1 MILELA
7 AKGKKT
13 IASLML
19 ALLYFETI
27 IPSYALGVGRSSF
40 PRVPIISSSV
50 PAKKIVDPVFG
61 GGVKSVLDNSIKGKL
76 KQPVSSHADDLGGP
90 TQPESQAFHS
100 VNSDNMVDL
109 FSGDFNYSIPLIDV
123 GGYPIALGY
132 SSGITMDQEA
142 SWVGLGW
149 NINPGTITRNLRGL
163 PDDFNGTDTIQK
175 ISAIKPNKTIG
186 VTVGATAEL
195 LGYPLLK
202 GGLSVGVLHNSY
214 KGWGLESGINASINV
229 GASSMGKFTSQ
240 LSLTNSSQDGVT
252 VGASL
257 DCVTNEEDDKDGKG
271 LGGSMGVGSTFNSR
285 SGMKAL
291 QIEAGIKQYDNTDNN
306 TKARPLDN
314 SATFRSKISFASP
327 TYTPG
332 ITLPFTNT
340 LYSFNL
346 KIGQETKVYHKSVSL
361 SGYVAKQE
369 IKAEDQRSSLPAY
382 GYLNF
387 QGAKTNT
394 AILLDYNRE
403 KEIPYREKPAVPNIA
418 LPSYTYD
425 VFAMSGEGTGG
436 MFRAY
441 RGDIGYVHDH
451 YIKTKDRTLGGGLD
465 LAVGDMVHPG
475 VDIGFTSAYT
485 ESGPWLSLN
494 PLAKN
499 IAFKSSSGTFEA
511 SYFRNPGEMTINS
524 KSFYDNIGGDDIVSV
539 ALNQAGSSDP
549 NISTSNLLNR
559 YNSNKEL
566 IGQQTLSARNTTKDK
581 RDKRTQ
587 VISYLNAA
595 EASTAGLTQYIENYK
610 ENTYSLNNCGSTFP
624 TELDADKHGFYGEY
638 FSGTRFQKF
647 LYSRV
652 DTFIDFPNKGAINVG
667 KPTGAPTL
675 NTGFSV
681 RWTGRLKADVTGSY
695 KIITISDDGVR
706 LFLNDSLFIDQFNDH
721 KPRADTAFVNL
732 VAGEVYNVKIEYYQ
746 SGGDVLMAL
755 KWMYPSQS
763 VVSIPGRNL
772 YLMPSKDTFV
782 VGDST
787 VSREKRVNDF
797 RKQNHISEIEV
808 LNKDGR
814 RYVYGIPVYNF
825 EQKET
830 SFSVDAKDGNTVAG
844 LVKYTPGEDNTVN
857 NTKGNDHYFSS
868 ELMPAY
874 AHSFLLTGILSPD
887 YQDLTGDGISND
899 DPGNAIKFNYTKIAG
914 IKNPYAWRVP
924 AADSA
929 NYNEGLKTDNRDDK
943 GSYVSGDK
951 ELWYLNSIESK
962 SMIATFKM
970 SERKDMAAINED
982 GVRLAGH
989 PTRKLDEINLYN
1001 KADFKKYNTK
1011 ARPVKTVHFEYSY
1024 ELCMGVNGVLS
1035 DSGKLTLKKVWFT
1048 YNGNN
1053 KGKLNPY
1060 VFNYNAKNPTYN
1072 AKSYDRW
1079 GNYKPSSQNP
1089 SGVSNADFPYAVQ
1102 DSTQAARNAA
1112 AWTLDSIILPSG
1124 GRIKVDYESDDYAYV
1139 QNKRATQMFTV
1150 AGFSAKE
1157 PTDLGDIGN
1166 NLYGLV
1172 DNQYIAINVP
1182 KAVSSKEE
1190 VYARYLQGLEKVYF
1204 RLFVNMP
1211 SDKFGSGGEY
1221 VPCYAT
1227 LDPNKYGYFN
1237 NGNTI
1242 WIRVKAISPS
1252 GELDMATSVY
1262 SPLAKAAIQYL
1273 RLNLPSKAY
1282 PGSDVGDDIGL
1293 EDAVKILFSQA
1304 DNLMNSVMSFDR
1316 NARIKQWARTVD
1328 VGRTLVRLNSPYYK
1342 KMGGGIRVKRV
1353 KIYDHWDAMAKQRE
1367 SVYGQEYQYT
1377 TTRSVNGVDE
1387 TISSGVASYEPMLGG
1402 EENPWRLPIEY
1413 LEQIAPLAPMNLGY
1427 TEAPLGESLFP
1438 GASVGYS
1445 KVRVRTIH
1453 AKNVRSANGFTE
1465 TCFYTSYDFPT
1476 LVDMTSLADGK
1487 KRFRPD
1493 LQNFLKI
1500 NVRHFI
1506 GLSQGFKVELND
1518 MNGKMKSQATYGE
1531 ADSLGYIT
1539 YTENYYRVDN
1549 QQSEFKH
1556 LNSTVMTIDPSGA
1569 IDSSATIGKDVELMM
1584 DMREQ
1589 HSVTN
1594 AYNLNINPALFS
1606 FSLPPFWLIPT
1617 ILSLHHR
1624 EETLYHS
1631 VAATKVITRHGI
1643 LDSVLS
1649 VDKGSQVTARN
1660 LLYDAE
1666 TGDVVL
1672 SSTRNEFNDPQ
1683 YHFSWPSGWT
1693 YDGMSG
1699 AYKNIGV
1706 VLNGVNINQGR
1717 ITNGINANDY
1727 FAAGDEILIGSKQK
1741 TGGDDCTPDIATF
1754 RAPAVLYAIDA
1765 NVLTGGTPDIYFTD
1779 RDGAPFTGNDIAM
1792 KIIRSG
1798 RRNIAAGVGEV
1809 TLLANPLVKSGND
1822 YALIFDTTKVISASA
1837 TEFKQI
1843 WKVADKFKSATM
1855 LNCVAAP
1862 YSEYAG
1868 TNVADCGVSAGPAS
1882 YGNEFRM
1889 ATFKRSNCAANFV
1902 THQGTVYKVPANK
1915 YISTVSQAAADSMA
1929 AKEIADSGQAFANL
1943 HGACYQLFYSAQM
1956 TKVFTKNDCSQ
1967 SGTYGTTVSFTL
1979 DPGYITTAVSQIYAD
1994 SMARRVL
2001 NSRGQ
2006 LNANNNGQC
2015 LYYGKADSATY
2026 ARNNCGAGGAGSA
2039 VKYVVANGKNTSP
2052 ISQAQ
2057 ADSLSHAD
2065 VLNNGQAYA
2074 NANGSCTY
2082 SNADTSAT
2090 ISRNNCGSTGTT
2102 VAVVYSVPAGTFT
2115 SPVSLLAANALA
2127 KQRIIDSAQTYANRV
2142 GVCTYKN
2149 VDTSA
2154 TISRNNCGTGTTV
2167 AVIYSVPAGTFTST
2181 ASQLAANALAKQ
2193 RIVDSAQ
2200 TYANRVGV
2208 CTYSNIDTSASI
2220 SRNNCGTGTTVAVT
2234 YSVLAGTFT
2243 STVSQLAANALAKQ
2257 RIIDSAQTYAN
2268 RVGVCT
2274 YKNIDTSAT
2283 ISRNNCG
2290 TGTTV
2295 AVTYSVPVGT
2305 FTSTVSQLAANALAK
2320 QRIID
2325 SAQTYANRVGVCTYS
2340 NIDTSASISR
2350 NNCGTGTTVAVTYS
2364 VPAGTFTST
2373 VSQLAANALAKQRI
2387 VDSAQTY
2394 ANRVGVCTYK
2404 NIDTSATVSRNNCG
2418 TGTTVAVTYS
2428 VPAGTFT
2435 STVSQLAAN
2444 ALAKQR
2450 IVDSAQTYANRVGVC
2465 TYKNVDTSATI
2476 SRNNCGTGTT
2486 VAVTYSVPAGTFT
2499 STVSQ
2504 LAANALAK
2512 QRIVDSA
2519 QTYANRVGVCTYKNI
2534 DTSAT
2539 ISRNNCGTGTT
2550 VAVTYSVPA
2559 GTFTS
2564 TVSQLAANALAKQRI
2579 VDSAQTYANRVGVC
2593 TYSNIDTSATV
2604 SRNNCG
2610 STGTTTTVAVI
2621 YSVPA
2626 GTFTSTV
2633 SQLAAN
2639 ALAKQ
2644 RIIDSAQTYANR
2656 VGVCTY
2662 YNDSTGKKFL
2672 PVCATGY
2679 TAADSVWYPV
2689 AAKKFSSTISKAD
2702 ANAQAQT
2709 DITTNGQAYA
2719 NTNGIC
2725 NRTSV
2730 TFIVKLKAG
2739 ATVNTAYGY
2748 VTLKTSAGV
2757 TIGSK
2762 NFDGSD
2768 ILGGGTTVYSSTATS
2783 FTVTMNAMDSC
2794 YASVNG
2800 SGSYDIYSAARTV
2813 NASGTTITVEIWH
2826 P

>member
-40 PRVPIISSSV
+40 PRVPIISSNV
-50 PAKKIVDPVFG
+50 PAKKIVDPVKIGNANPLSSSHTGVFG
-61 GGVKSVLDNSIKGKL
+61 GPVRRGNQGISVPDK
-76 KQPVSSHADDLGGP
+76 PSSHADDLGGP

-109 FSGDFNYSIPLIDV
+109 FSGDFNYSIPLMDV

-175 ISAIKPNKTIG
+175 ISATKPNKTIG

-195 LGYPLLK
+195 LGYPFDA
-202 GGLSVGVLHNSY
+202 GFSVGVLHNSY
-214 KGWGLESGINASINV
+214 KGWGLESAINASINV
-229 GASSMGKFTSQ
+229 GASSMGKLTSG

-257 DCVTNEEDDKDGKG
+257 DYTMSEKADKDGKG
-271 LGGSMGVGSTFNSR
+271 LTGSMGIGSTFNSR

-291 QIEAGIKQYDNTDNN
+291 QINAGIGQYKITDDES
-306 TKARPLDN
+306 KSRPLDN
-314 SATFRSKISFASP
+314 SATFRSQISFASP

-346 KIGQETKVYHKSVSL
+346 KIGQQTKVIHKSVTL

-369 IKAEDQRSSLPAY
+369 IRAEDQHSSLPAY

-451 YIKTKDRTLGGGLD
+451 YVKTKDNSLNAGLD
-465 LAVGDMVHPG
+465 IAVGDLVHPG
-475 VDIGFTSAYT
+475 IDIGFTSAYT

-494 PLAKN
+494 PLATN
-499 IAFKSSSGTFEA
+499 IAFKSSSGAFEA
-511 SYFRNPGEMTINS
+511 SYFRNPGEMAINS

-539 ALNQAGSSDP
+539 ALSQGGISDP
-549 NISTSNLLNR
+549 NISTTNLLNR
-559 YNSNKEL
+559 YNNNKEL
-566 IGQQTLSARNTTKDK
+566 IGQQTLSPRNTTKDK

-587 VISYLNAA
+587 VISYLTAA
-595 EASTAGLTQYIENYK
+595 EASTAGLAQYIENYK

-638 FSGTRFQKF
+638 FSGVHFDKF
-647 LYSRV
+647 LFSRV
-652 DTFIDFPNKGAINVG
+652 DTFIDFPNIGAINVN
-667 KPTGAPTL
+667 KPDGAPFL
-675 NTGFSV
+675 NTAFSV

-695 KIITISDDGVR
+695 KVITISDDGIR
-706 LFLNDSLFIDQFNDH
+706 LYLNDSLFIDQFNDH
-721 KPRADTAFVNL
+721 SPRADTAFVNL

-746 SGGDVLMAL
+746 SGGDLLMAL
-755 KWMYPSQS
+755 KWLYPSQS
-763 VVSIPGRNL
+763 VVSIPGKNL
-772 YLMPSKDTFV
+772 YLMPAKDTFV

-787 VSREKRVNDF
+787 VSREKRVNGF
-797 RKQNHISEIEV
+797 RKENHISEIDV
-808 LNKDGR
+808 LNNDGR
-814 RYVYGIPVYNF
+814 RYVYGIPVYNLQ
-825 EQKET
+825 QKET
-830 SFSVDAKDGNTVAG
+830 SFSVNAKDGNTAAG
-844 LVKYTPGEDNTVN
+844 LVKYTPGVDNTVN

-887 YQDLTGDGISND
+887 YQDLTGDGITND

-914 IKNPYAWRVP
+914 VKNPYAWRVP

-929 NYNEGLKTDNRDDK
+929 NYNEGLKTDDRDDK
-943 GSYVSGDK
+943 GSYVSGQK

-1024 ELCMGVNGVLS
+1024 ELCMGVNGVIS

-1060 VFNYNAKNPTYN
+1060 VFNYNANNPTYN

-1112 AWTLDSIILPSG
+1112 AWTLDSIVLPSG

-1157 PTDLGDIGN
+1157 PDKLGDVDN
-1166 NLYGLV
+1166 NLYGLI

-1182 KAVSSKEE
+1182 KAVSSREE

-1211 SDKFGSGGEY
+1211 SDKFGKGGEY

-1252 GELDMATSVY
+1252 GQLDMATSVY
-1262 SPLAKAAIQYL
+1262 SPLAKVAIQYL

-1377 TTRSVNGVDE
+1377 TTKSINGVNE

-1402 EENPWRLPIEY
+1402 EENPWKLPIEY
-1413 LEQIAPLAPMNLGY
+1413 IEQVAPLAPINLGY

-1465 TCFYTSYDFPT
+1465 TRFYTSYDFPT
-1476 LVDMTSLADGK
+1476 LVDMTSLTDGK

-1556 LNSTVMTIDPSGA
+1556 LNSTVMTIDPNGV
-1569 IDSSATIGKDVELMM
+1569 IDSSATIGKDIELMM

-1594 AYNLNINPALFS
+1594 AYNLDINPALFS

-1617 ILSLHHR
+1617 FLSLHHR

-1672 SSTRNEFNDPQ
+1672 SSTKNEFNDPQ

-1717 ITNGINANDY
+1717 FTNGINANDY

-1754 RAPAVLYAIDA
+1754 RAPAILYAIDA
-1765 NVLTGGTPDIYFTD
+1765 NVLKGGTPDIYFTD
-1779 RDGAPFTGNDIAM
+1779 RDGTPFTGNDIAM

-1809 TLLANPLVKSGND
+1809 TLLANPLVKSGNN

-1843 WKVADKFKSATM
+1843 WKVADKMKSGKV
-1855 LNCVAAP
+1855 LSCVATDYP
-1862 YSEYAG
+1862 TYAG
-1868 TNVADCGVSAGPAS
+1868 ADQAGCGESGTTYANTAMGSSYYSVSCIAGGGYPVL
-1882 YGNEFRM
+1882 YR
-1889 ATFKRSNCAANFV
+1889 
-1902 THQGTVYKVPANK
+1902 VPAGK
-1915 YISTVSQAAADSMA
+1915 YTSTISQADAN
-1929 AKEIADSGQAFANL
+1929 AKAWKEVLDSGQTFANL
-1943 HGACYQLFYSAQM
+1943 HGRCKPVYSSAAMSQQFIRSCPGGSGSTVTYNLSQGAFTSVISQADANAKALKQM
-1956 TKVFTKNDCSQ
+1956 ND
-1967 SGTYGTTVSFTL
+1967 SG
-1979 DPGYITTAVSQIYAD
+1979 QIYA
-1994 SMARRVL
+1994 
-2001 NSRGQ
+2001 
-2006 LNANNNGQC
+2006 NA
-2015 LYYGKADSATY
+2015 K
-2026 ARNNCGAGGAGSA
+2026 
-2039 VKYVVANGKNTSP
+2039 
-2052 ISQAQ
+2052 
-2057 ADSLSHAD
+2057 
-2065 VLNNGQAYA
+2065 
-2074 NANGSCTY
+2074 
-2082 SNADTSAT
+2082 
-2090 ISRNNCGSTGTT
+2090 
-2102 VAVVYSVPAGTFT
+2102 
-2115 SPVSLLAANALA
+2115 
-2127 KQRIIDSAQTYANRV
+2127 
-2142 GVCTYKN
+2142 GVCTYVNDSISGSFQKTDCN
-2149 VDTSA
+2149 AGGVGRFIIYKIAAGTDTS
-2154 TISRNNCGTGTTV
+2154 I
-2167 AVIYSVPAGTFTST
+2167 
-2181 ASQLAANALAKQ
+2181 
-2193 RIVDSAQ
+2193 
-2200 TYANRVGV
+2200 
-2208 CTYSNIDTSASI
+2208 
-2220 SRNNCGTGTTVAVT
+2220 
-2234 YSVLAGTFT
+2234 
-2243 STVSQLAANALAKQ
+2243 
-2257 RIIDSAQTYAN
+2257 
-2268 RVGVCT
+2268 
-2274 YKNIDTSAT
+2274 
-2283 ISRNNCG
+2283 
-2290 TGTTV
+2290 
-2295 AVTYSVPVGT
+2295 
-2305 FTSTVSQLAANALAK
+2305 
-2320 QRIID
+2320 
-2325 SAQTYANRVGVCTYS
+2325 
-2340 NIDTSASISR
+2340 
-2350 NNCGTGTTVAVTYS
+2350 
-2364 VPAGTFTST
+2364 
-2373 VSQLAANALAKQRI
+2373 
-2387 VDSAQTY
+2387 
-2394 ANRVGVCTYK
+2394 
-2404 NIDTSATVSRNNCG
+2404 
-2418 TGTTVAVTYS
+2418 
-2428 VPAGTFT
+2428 
-2435 STVSQLAAN
+2435 
-2444 ALAKQR
+2444 
-2450 IVDSAQTYANRVGVC
+2450 
-2465 TYKNVDTSATI
+2465 
-2476 SRNNCGTGTT
+2476 
-2486 VAVTYSVPAGTFT
+2486 
-2499 STVSQ
+2499 
-2504 LAANALAK
+2504 
-2512 QRIVDSA
+2512 
-2519 QTYANRVGVCTYKNI
+2519 
-2534 DTSAT
+2534 
-2539 ISRNNCGTGTT
+2539 
-2550 VAVTYSVPA
+2550 
-2559 GTFTS
+2559 
-2564 TVSQLAANALAKQRI
+2564 
-2579 VDSAQTYANRVGVC
+2579 
-2593 TYSNIDTSATV
+2593 
-2604 SRNNCG
+2604 
-2610 STGTTTTVAVI
+2610 
-2621 YSVPA
+2621 
-2626 GTFTSTV
+2626 
-2633 SQLAAN
+2633 
-2639 ALAKQ
+2639 
-2644 RIIDSAQTYANR
+2644 
-2656 VGVCTY
+2656 
-2662 YNDSTGKKFL
+2662 
-2672 PVCATGY
+2672 
-2679 TAADSVWYPV
+2679 
-2689 AAKKFSSTISKAD
+2689 ISKAD
-2702 ANAQAQT
+2702 ANAKATTRLNAGGPAYANANAVCIYKSAAVSGPFQRTNCGTGGVGRFVIYSLPAGYDSSTVSVADATSQATAHLNAGGPAYANANAVCIYKSAAVSGPFQRTNCGTGGVGRFVTYSLPAGYDSSTVSVADATSQATAHLNAGGPAYANANAVCIYKSTAVSGLFQKT
-2709 DITTNGQAYA
+2709 DCGTGGVGRFVTYSLPAGYDSSTVSVADATSQATAHLNAGGPAYANANAVCIYKSAAVSGSFQRTNCGTGGVGRFVIYSLPAGYDSSTVSVADATSQATAHLNAGGPAYANANAVCIYKSTAVSGSFQRTNCSTGGVGSFVPFSLAAGYDSSTVSVADATAQANTHLTALGNANANTNGTCMYKSDAMTGSFTRTGCATGTIGTTVSYTLPANYDSSTVSKTDANSKATAHFNTLGQAYA
-2719 NTNGIC
+2719 QTNGQCILPPIP
-2725 NRTSV
+2725 V
-2730 TFIVKLKAG
+2730 TVQPRPGML
-2739 ATVNTAYGY
+2739 
-2748 VTLKTSAGV
+2748 
-2757 TIGSK
+2757 TIP
-2762 NFDGSD
+2762 
-2768 ILGGGTTVYSSTATS
+2768 ST
-2783 FTVTMNAMDSC
+2783 
-2794 YASVNG
+2794 
-2800 SGSYDIYSAARTV
+2800 
-2813 NASGTTITVEIWH
+2813 TTITVTIKNGTTVLLSFSLNGTINQMPYTNTVANATTYTVEITSTVTGSFAAINNGTQASLGTTVRSFTVRGIEGAISIDLWRQ
-2826 P
+2826 